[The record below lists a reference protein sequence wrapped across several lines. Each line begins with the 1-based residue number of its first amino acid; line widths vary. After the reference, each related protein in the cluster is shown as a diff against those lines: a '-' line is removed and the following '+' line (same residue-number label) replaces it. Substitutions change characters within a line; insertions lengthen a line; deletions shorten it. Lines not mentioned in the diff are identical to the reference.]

1 MYAISTTKTPANSRP
16 TANSQA
22 KSQKTCLSYPKYL
35 PDGLMI
41 ARGGGRMLCRWRPV
55 AAASQMRCRPSSVV
69 VVVTP
74 YQYRNQ
80 TTSSPRQ
87 TSHHYVSKNLNHD
100 VKINIKDQV
109 KIISL
114 GQGIVNV
121 LLSRPNKL
129 NSLDIPMFEAI
140 AEAASRLRD
149 DTELNK
155 DLRVVII
162 SGEGRAFC
170 SGLDAKGVALSG
182 PKSSLNA
189 LLKRPSA
196 YGGNEGIGNL
206 AQDVCYLWRKL
217 PVPVI
222 AVLHGYCFGGGLQI
236 ACGADMRFST
246 PDCKLSIMESRWGL
260 IPDVSHL
267 FASAS
272 VFLFL
277 F

>member
-1 MYAISTTKTPANSRP
+1 M
-16 TANSQA
+16 
-22 KSQKTCLSYPKYL
+22 
-35 PDGLMI
+35 MI
-41 ARGGGRMLCRWRPV
+41 TRGGGRMLCRWQPV
-55 AAASQMRCRPSSVV
+55 AIASQMRCRPSSA

-80 TTSSPRQ
+80 TTTSSPPQ
-87 TSHHYVSKNLNHD
+87 TSQHYEPKHQND

-114 GQGIVNV
+114 GQGIINV
-121 LLSRPNKL
+121 LLSRPKKL

-140 AEAASRLRD
+140 AEAASRLRN

-260 IPDVSHL
+260 IPDVSHQFTL
-267 FASAS
+267 KF

-277 F
+277 L